1 MRSASSSRPE
11 ASVADELFDDRS
23 AGAYA
28 REGEYPAVG
37 NSDIREL
44 APGFARSKSEGAPSR
59 FSGVALTNA
68 VNKAMVSLYK
78 IVGFSLLGIILFGL
92 LAYVGLNALFFLH
105 TRWVAPA
112 IIAQTDPRVLEL
124 RTRLAQELWNRQRIE
139 VERAQV
145 GAQLSHAR
153 RLIAMEEQYQ
163 ATFKDALSA
172 QTSFHRGSLA
182 RARSLKAQVEAAAQS
197 LEQATK
203 RFETTQ
209 SASLAAA
216 FDAKLI
222 DQEQKAT
229 GDFRLAELKASQV
242 TLQGQRLGVLG
253 QVDELSQRVRALGT
267 IVNDPSSG
275 APSTLEGLE
284 LKRSYMNS
292 VVEAQKAQD
301 SLVALQ
307 ESDAALVEA
316 IRAYDNVIAI
326 IKESPLMLAASAELL
341 VAFVPYENMSNV
353 TAGDP
358 VYGCAASVV
367 WCRRVGRVG
376 EAIEGEIVAK
386 HPVYG
391 TDLRGRFVRIQF
403 DDPSWAK
410 RPVLHVGRAPLWF

>member
-1 MRSASSSRPE
+1 MRSASRSQPD
-11 ASVADELFDDRS
+11 ASVADDLLDDR
-23 AGAYA
+23 GGGVHA
-28 REGEYPAVG
+28 REGEYPSIG
-37 NSDIREL
+37 HSDIREL
-44 APGFARSKSEGAPSR
+44 APGFARGKSAAAPSV
-59 FSGVALTNA
+59 FSGVAVTNL

-78 IVGFSLLGIILFGL
+78 VVGFSLLGVILFGL

-112 IIAQTDPRVLEL
+112 IISRTDPRVLEL

-139 VERAQV
+139 VERAQL
-145 GAQLSHAR
+145 GAQFSHAR
-153 RLIAMEEQYQ
+153 RLVAMEEQYQ

-172 QTSFHRGSLA
+172 QASFHRGSLA
-182 RARSLKAQVEAAAQS
+182 RARSLKEQVETAAQS

-222 DQEQKAT
+222 NQEQKVT

-242 TLQGQRLGVLG
+242 ALQGQRAGVLG
-253 QVDELSQRVRALGT
+253 QMDELSQRLHALGA
-267 IVNDPSSG
+267 IANNPSSG

-284 LKRSYMNS
+284 LKRSYMSS
-292 VVEAQKAQD
+292 VVEAKKAQD

-307 ESDAALVEA
+307 ESDAALAEA
-316 IRAYDNVIAI
+316 IRAYDNVITI

-353 TAGDP
+353 SVGAP
-358 VYGCAASVV
+358 VYGCAASVI

-391 TDLRGRFVRIQF
+391 TELRGRFVRLLF
-403 DDPSWAK
+403 DDASWAK